1 MLILPLLYCTL
12 QDLEDAVSAD
22 ELAQYLDLKKL
33 DERVYTFQ
41 AVSAFDG

>member
-1 MLILPLLYCTL
+1 M